1 MDEHTWKTNTV
12 KKMDQK
18 KTVSGKNK
26 RRIILLTLIA
36 AALLLGFLMPYVVF
50 DRDKVILE
58 KGQPYKAMDLIKRS
72 NGQIV
77 PEVEYI
83 DTEEVGFFEFTYTAK
98 QLFFTKET
106 VLRYEVVDTT
116 PPDLKVLSQSV
127 HMNVDEPY
135 TIEDVLKN
143 ITYDEGTIEYETDLD
158 NCYPGTYEVKV
169 KAEDDYGNKSEAS
182 YELIVDDTEA
192 PFLFVSGEYI
202 RIKKGS
208 TFNIYDYIAYGDN
221 ADRDPI
227 LELDGKVDTGRVGEY
242 PLEATLRDSA
252 GNETKWDITVDVV
265 NRFPQNDDEDEGEEP
280 IEFSDFVKE
289 YKKEGRR
296 FGIDV
301 SEWQGQIDFD
311 TLKKAG
317 CEFIMMRIGFSRNGV
332 LYLDS
337 SFKENLAGAK
347 RVGMPLGVYYYSNDK
362 SEEEVKSV
370 LRQIIAELGDT
381 HLELPIVFDWE
392 NFTYFNDYGISF
404 KDLDHLYDVFEQ
416 EAQKQGYE
424 TMLYG
429 SKYYLENIW
438 RHTDVRKVW
447 LAHYTD
453 WSSYKGDYEMW
464 QTCAWGRIDGVE
476 EDVDLDIWF
485 TE

>member
-1 MDEHTWKTNTV
+1 MN
-12 KKMDQK
+12 
-18 KTVSGKNK
+18 KNK
-26 RRIILLTLIA
+26 TASNKNMKRIFLVALIG
-36 AALLLGFLMPYVVF
+36 AALLLSFLMPYAVF

-58 KGQPYKAMDLIKRS
+58 KGQQYKALDLIKRS
-72 NGQIV
+72 NGEVI
-77 PEVEYI
+77 PEAEYI
-83 DTEEVGFFEFTYTAK
+83 DTSEVGFFDFTYTLK
-98 QLFFTKET
+98 QFFYTRET
-106 VLRYEVVDTT
+106 VLHYEVVDTT
-116 PPDLKVLSQSV
+116 PPDLKIIADPIHLKVDQS
-127 HMNVDEPY
+127 Y
-135 TIEDVLKN
+135 TMEDVLN
-143 ITYDEGTIEYETDLD
+143 NVTYDEGTIEFETDLD
-158 NCYPGTYEVKV
+158 ADFPGTYSIKV
-169 KAEDDYGNKSEAS
+169 TAKDDYGNKSEKT
-182 YELIVDDTEA
+182 YGLTVDDTEA
-192 PFLFVSGEYI
+192 PFLFVSGEFI
-202 RIKKGS
+202 RIRKGS

-227 LELDGKVDTGRVGEY
+227 LEIDGKVDTDRIGEY
-242 PLEATLRDSA
+242 PLKASLTDKA
-252 GNETKWDITVDVV
+252 GNVTEWDITVKVV
-265 NRFPQNDDEDEGEEP
+265 NKFPASDDEEEGEEP
-280 IEFSDFVKE
+280 IEFKDFVKE

-301 SEWQGQIDFD
+301 SEWQGQIDYE

-317 CEFIMMRIGFSRNGV
+317 CEFVMMRIGFSRNGV
-332 LYLDS
+332 LYLDD

-347 RVGMPLGVYYYSNDK
+347 SVGMPIGVYYYSNDK

-404 KDLDHLYDVFEQ
+404 KDLDHLYNVFEA
-416 EAQKQGYE
+416 EAEKQGYD

-438 RHTDVRKVW
+438 RRTDERKIW

-453 WSSYKGDYEMW
+453 WSSYEGDYVMW
-464 QTCAWGRIDGVE
+464 QTCAWGRVDGVDA
-476 EDVDLDIWF
+476 DVDLDIWF